1 MQVNRVQNNPSF
13 GINVSTHFSK
23 TVQNFY
29 NYGNVP
35 NKRNLIWKFNQKV
48 EQYSKFGYEDYSLD
62 YEKKLQNGNWEHFLT
77 ATRNDGKK
85 VVLFH
90 RSRLDKI
97 IDRFMQMNKHEL
109 DTKFPK
115 NR

>member
-1 MQVNRVQNNPSF
+1 MQINKIQNETSF
-13 GINVSTHFSK
+13 GIKVAPHFSQ

-29 NYGNVP
+29 NYGNVV

-48 EQYSKFGYEDYSLD
+48 ELYSKFGHDDYTLD

-77 ATRNDGKK
+77 ATKNNGHKITI
-85 VVLFH
+85 FH
-90 RSRLDKI
+90 RNTLSKI

-109 DTKFPK
+109 DTKFVK
-115 NR
+115 K